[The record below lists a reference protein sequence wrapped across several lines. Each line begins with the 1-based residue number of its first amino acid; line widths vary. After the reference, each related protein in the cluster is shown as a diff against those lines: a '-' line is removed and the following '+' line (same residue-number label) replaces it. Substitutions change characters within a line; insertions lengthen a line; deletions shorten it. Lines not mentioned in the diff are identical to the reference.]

1 MKKVLTVVSILMLI
15 LGAVTLVTGAVN
27 VGLLSSVSNGGAVAG
42 ALITLTV
49 VLFVVGGLLDV
60 VGGFLGLR
68 AAKNP
73 AKATGAVIFG
83 VLALATAVASVA
95 LSFSVQSLCGCV
107 VPLIYFLCA
116 VAIRSGRA

>member
-1 MKKVLTVVSILMLI
+1 MKKLLSVVSILMLI
-15 LGAVTLVTGAVN
+15 LGLFTLVTGILDVS
-27 VGLLSSVSNGGAVAG
+27 LLLGSGGGAVTEALAG
-42 ALITLTV
+42 LAV
-49 VLFVVGGLLDV
+49 AVFVVGGLLDV